1 MSDQPNQELIAW
13 LTSLKELDQT
23 KIINAKSQALLDEL
37 SSSDLNIEKVSELLS
52 AEPML
57 CAKILMIANSP
68 FFGFAREIERIEE
81 AIVIIGGKTLKS
93 LIYTGTL
100 LTSTS
105 NRAVLPYIKHSLT
118 TALFS
123 RAIAELIGMDE
134 DNAYLAGLLHLL
146 PVISNYHEKLEGH
159 LSEQLLQKASS
170 ILLVKI
176 GLPAS
181 ICHTISN
188 LFERHPDNDHTMLLK
203 IAYTMSII
211 ISVES
216 SPFKKI
222 SNIEP
227 ELVSLEIDSMD
238 LAKLCERVESEQN
251 SIFRL
256 LG

>member
-1 MSDQPNQELIAW
+1 MSNQSNKELLEW

-23 KIINAKSQALLDEL
+23 KIISAKSQSLLDEL
-37 SSSDLNIEKVSELLS
+37 SGNELNIEKVSKLLA

-57 CAKILMIANSP
+57 CAKLLMIANSP

-81 AIVIIGGKTLKS
+81 AVVIIGAKTLKT

-100 LTSTS
+100 LQNT
-105 NRAVLPYIKHSLT
+105 NNPNVLPYIRHSLT

-123 RAIAELIGMDE
+123 KSIADLAGMDE

-159 LSEQLLQKASS
+159 LTAPLLKTASS
-170 ILLVKI
+170 ILLTKI

-181 ICHTISN
+181 ICHTIAN
-188 LFERHPDNDHTMLLK
+188 LFEPEADNDHTKLLK
-203 IAYTMSII
+203 IAYTLSII
-211 ISVES
+211 LTVEN
-216 SPFKKI
+216 SPFSKI
-222 SNIEP
+222 PSIEI
-227 ELVSLEIDSMD
+227 ELATLEIKPAD

-251 SIFRL
+251 SLFRL